1 MELTARLRRQL
12 GRWAA
17 RRPHV
22 LVVTSPG
29 GTAARL
35 AIQAAL
41 RSMNGTPAMS
51 PAEADL
57 LVVAGSPGP
66 ELSAVFDEVWAQV
79 PQPRARVTVTD
90 PRDCPAQLAD
100 AVAELARIDRAT
112 ESTALPA
119 ESSANAD
126 HGDLGGH
133 DGGDM
138 GGMSGDDMGGMEMPG
153 GLAMADRAVDRDGL
167 RLDVLHVPLGPVLPD
182 WPAGLV
188 IGVELQGDVIQ
199 AARQRLL
206 PARVPAAPYWSGK
219 ARADEFLRV
228 AAHLDSLARLLAVC
242 GWAGAAAEA
251 AVLGAAVLADPVA
264 SHHRS
269 SFDHFSRRV
278 ERSRSL
284 RLATAGLGR
293 LSTGDVARLE
303 LSGPAARAVAGGGGD
318 AAARCRTWLVE
329 IDRALAGQ
337 LVAPGQ
343 GPRGDRATG
352 SSAVLAAAVELMAGL
367 DLAGARIVLAS
378 LDPDT
383 DELAALGALVD
394 PAVPDTMR
402 GAS

>member
-1 MELTARLRRQL
+1 MELTTRLRRQL
-12 GRWAA
+12 GRWAT

-41 RSMNGTPAMS
+41 RSVNGTSAMS
-51 PAEADL
+51 PAETDL

-79 PQPRARVTVTD
+79 PQPRARVTVTE

-100 AVAELARIDRAT
+100 ALAELARSDRTT
-112 ESTALPA
+112 ESTARPA
-119 ESSANAD
+119 ESSATAD
-126 HGDLGGH
+126 HGDMGGH

-153 GLAMADRAVDRDGL
+153 GLAMAHRAVDRDGL

-188 IGVELQGDVIQ
+188 IDVELQGDVIQ
-199 AARQRLL
+199 AARRRLL
-206 PARVPAAPYWSGK
+206 PARVPVAPYWSGD
-219 ARADEFLRV
+219 ALADEFLRV

-269 SFDHFSRRV
+269 SFDRLSRRV

-293 LSTGDVARLE
+293 LSTADVARLE
-303 LSGPAARAVAGGGGD
+303 LSGPAARAVAGGGD

-343 GPRGDRATG
+343 GPRGDRTTG
-352 SSAVLAAAVELMAGL
+352 SSAVLAAAVELMDGL

-383 DELAALGALVD
+383 DELAAPSALVG